1 MFFFYRYGDH
11 LNLHVLTH
19 SCPTRRSSDLVLSNV
34 ALVDLFG
41 DIAAGEDSGSAAA
54 AVASDLR
61 SAYVD
66 QDRDDRLS
74 ALRALW
80 DAGDDPFDRYGRLVM
95 TARAAARV
103 APADKTAE
111 ADARSEE
118 HTSELQSLMRISY
131 AVFCLKKKHK
141 PHINATIKR

>member
-1 MFFFYRYGDH
+1 MRISDW
-11 LNLHVLTH
+11 
-19 SCPTRRSSDLVLSNV
+19 SSDVCSSD
-34 ALVDLFG
+34 LVDLFG

-95 TARAAARV
+95 TARDAARV
-103 APADKTAE
+103 APAAKTAE
-111 ADARSEE
+111 ADAIHAAPPTAGFDRPAVGWQPDHARDGRSVVWGRSV
-118 HTSELQSLMRISY
+118 TVRSDLGGRRI
-131 AVFCLKKKHK
+131 
-141 PHINATIKR
+141 I

>member
-1 MFFFYRYGDH
+1 MLSAAERAVPAQRAAARG
-11 LNLHVLTH
+11 
-19 SCPTRRSSDLVLSNV
+19 VLSNV

-74 ALRALW
+74 ALGALW
-80 DAGDDPFDRYGRLVM
+80 DAGDDQFDRYGRLVM
-95 TARAAARV
+95 TARPAARV
-103 APADKTAE
+103 APADQTA
-111 ADARSEE
+111 AIGSA
-118 HTSELQSLMRISY
+118 H
-131 AVFCLKKKHK
+131 V
-141 PHINATIKR
+141 

>member
-1 MFFFYRYGDH
+1 MRISDW
-11 LNLHVLTH
+11 
-19 SCPTRRSSDLVLSNV
+19 SSDVCSSD
-34 ALVDLFG
+34 LVDLFG

-103 APADKTAE
+103 APPDKTAE
-111 ADARSEE
+111 AAAIVAPILTAGFDPAALRWQPRSEE
-118 HTSELQSLMRISY
+118 RGGG
-131 AVFCLKKKHK
+131 K
-141 PHINATIKR
+141 

>member
-1 MFFFYRYGDH
+1 MLSAAERAVPAQRAAARG
-11 LNLHVLTH
+11 
-19 SCPTRRSSDLVLSNV
+19 VLSNV

-80 DAGDDPFDRYGRLVM
+80 D
-95 TARAAARV
+95 
-103 APADKTAE
+103 
-111 ADARSEE
+111 RSEE

-131 AVFCLKKKHK
+131 AVFCLKKKKKMTVDTHL
-141 PHINATIKR
+141 NT